1 MINDKPVLPYKRNL
15 ALRRIEN
22 LEKKFSK
29 NQLLSRKYSET
40 KKRYISKG
48 DETKIEKTQGS
59 ERNKITNYI
68 PHIEVIN
75 KHKSDKLKV
84 AFDAGPKYKGYSL
97 NDYLLVVPH
106 LLNNLV
112 STVTRFGQLGYA
124 VSGDIK

>member
-59 ERNKITNYI
+59 ERNKITNDI

-84 AFDAGPKYKGYSL
+84 VFDAGPKYKGYSL

-112 STVTRFGQLGYA
+112 STVTRFGQLRYA
-124 VSGDIK
+124 VSGDIE